1 MADSGGKC
9 FPLVTCCETG
19 RWRGLTGLV
28 ELLGCGGAFSVPTHQ
43 MNLAQLVDVLI
54 VVLLLGTWTYAT
66 YQIAHSAG
74 RASMADDLRQT
85 LPSKKTDD

>member
-1 MADSGGKC
+1 
-9 FPLVTCCETG
+9 
-19 RWRGLTGLV
+19 
-28 ELLGCGGAFSVPTHQ
+28 

-74 RASMADDLRQT
+74 RSSMADDLRQT